1 MTERV
6 ADMSIRD
13 AKGSVNFVHE
23 IPAINIMKGCKD
35 CFSRH
40 GAYASMPD
48 YFKILMSLLLDNE
61 KVLKKETMKM
71 MFEPL
76 SI

>member
-13 AKGSVNFVHE
+13 AKGSGKFVHE
-23 IPAINIMKGCKD
+23 GPAINSTKGCED
-35 CFSRH
+35 CFSGH

-48 YFKILMSLLLDNE
+48 YFKILMSLLLDDE
-61 KVLKKETMKM
+61 KVLKKETMKL